1 MLSRLPALHW
11 QIAIALVLAI
21 AAGFLL
27 DDSATFL
34 AVADFLG
41 ELFLNALRMLIV
53 PLIVSSMMQA
63 MLNLP
68 AASAVGRLGARLLG
82 WIGLSTLLA
91 VIVGML
97 MINTFQPGVI
107 DGQPAGETL
116 GLDASTAQVTERV
129 EGAATSDIA
138 DIFLRMLPPNIVG
151 AAVETQML
159 GLIVFSLLFGFFA
172 SRLRGELRDQQH
184 RFWQG
189 VYEIMLQITALVMR
203 FAPIGVFA
211 LVGATVAKTGWEAFG
226 PLLVFFGCV
235 AGALLL
241 HLLVVL
247 PALVRVLGG
256 VSGFRHLQAM
266 MPALLTA
273 FSTSSSAATLPVS
286 LDCVQRRAGVSP
298 STSGFVLPLGATVN
312 MNGTALYECAAAL
325 FIAQAYGLDL
335 SLASQFLV
343 VMLALLTSVGVAGVP
358 SASLVAIAVILGA
371 IGLPLEGVGLIL
383 AVDRILDMMR
393 TAVNV
398 YGDTC
403 GAVIIARGEGES
415 PYAADPDSAS
425 ADHA

>member
-11 QIAIALVLAI
+11 QIAIALVLAV

-247 PALVRVLGG
+247 PALLRVLGG

-286 LDCVQRRAGVSP
+286 IDCVQRRAGVSP

-335 SLASQFLV
+335 GLASQFLV
-343 VMLALLTSVGVAGVP
+343 VTLALLTSVGVAGVP

-383 AVDRILDMMR
+383 AVDRVLDMMR

-398 YGDTC
+398 YSDTC

-415 PYAADPDSAS
+415 PYAADPDSTS